1 VTSAEFA
8 ESQGFS
14 RPYVTKLV
22 QQGVIV
28 RDAKGQINEHA
39 ALAAL
44 QGRREPA
51 KALRRGRAPKPGDIS
66 ALGAVGGQGSEA
78 LSTMLLKSRI
88 KTEVERGKLA
98 ELDRKQREGELVE
111 RSDVEEAA
119 FSHARRVRDALM
131 NIPARVASLYAAE
144 TDPQKIHQNLEDE
157 IRNILI
163 DLIDETETAST

>member
-1 VTSAEFA
+1 MTSAEFA
-8 ESQGFS
+8 DSQGFS

-28 RDAKGQINEHA
+28 RDAKGQIDKDTAVA
-39 ALAAL
+39 ALAA
-44 QGRREPA
+44 RREPV
-51 KALRRGRAPKPGDIS
+51 KTLRRGSAPKQGDIS
-66 ALGAVGGQGSEA
+66 ALGAVGQGGEA

-98 ELDRKQREGELVE
+98 ELDRKRREGELVE
-111 RSDVEEAA
+111 RSEVEDAA
-119 FSHARRVRDALM
+119 FTSARRVRDALM

-157 IRNILI
+157 IRTVLI
-163 DLIDETETAST
+163 DLIDETETSPS

>member
-1 VTSAEFA
+1 VNSAEFA
-8 ESQGFS
+8 DSQGFS

-28 RDAKGQINEHA
+28 RDAKGQINEDA

-44 QGRREPA
+44 QARREPV
-51 KALRRGRAPKPGDIS
+51 KALRRRGAFKNGDIS
-66 ALGAVGGQGSEA
+66 ALGPPGGPET

-98 ELDRKQREGELVE
+98 ELDRRRREGELVE
-111 RSDVEEAA
+111 RSEIEEAA
-119 FSHARRVRDALM
+119 FCNARRVRDALM

-157 IRNILI
+157 IRTVLI
-163 DLIDETETAST
+163 DLIDETETSPS

>member
-1 VTSAEFA
+1 VNSAEFA

-28 RDAKGQINEHA
+28 RDANGQIDKDMAVA
-39 ALAAL
+39 ALAA
-44 QGRREPA
+44 RREPA
-51 KALRRGRAPKPGDIS
+51 KSFRRGKVPNNGEIPGI
-66 ALGAVGGQGSEA
+66 GAAGGPET

-111 RSDVEEAA
+111 RSEVEEAA
-119 FSHARRVRDALM
+119 FSNARRVRDALM

-157 IRNILI
+157 IRTVLI
-163 DLIDETETAST
+163 DLIDETERSPS

>member
-1 VTSAEFA
+1 MTSAEFA

-28 RDAKGQINEHA
+28 RDAKGQINADA

-44 QGRREPA
+44 QARREPV
-51 KALRRGRAPKPGDIS
+51 KALRRRKASKNGEVS
-66 ALGAVGGQGSEA
+66 ALRAVAGPET
-78 LSTMLLKSRI
+78 LPTMLLKSRI

-98 ELDRKQREGELVE
+98 ELDRRRREGELVE
-111 RSDVEEAA
+111 RGEVEEAA
-119 FSHARRVRDALM
+119 FSNARRVRDALM

-157 IRNILI
+157 IRTVLI
-163 DLIDETETAST
+163 DLIDETSSKP

>member
-8 ESQGFS
+8 DSQGFS

-28 RDAKGQINEHA
+28 RDAKGQINEDA

-44 QGRREPA
+44 QARREPSRA
-51 KALRRGRAPKPGDIS
+51 MRRGR
-66 ALGAVGGQGSEA
+66 LGKNIEVSGGGQET

-88 KTEVERGKLA
+88 KTEVERGKLT
-98 ELDRKQREGELVE
+98 EINRKRREGELVE
-111 RSDVEEAA
+111 RRDVEEAA
-119 FSHARRVRDALM
+119 FSNARRVRDALM

-144 TDPQKIHQNLEDE
+144 ADPQKIHQNLEDE

-163 DLIDETETAST
+163 DLIRETETTST

>member
-1 VTSAEFA
+1 VNSAEFA

-28 RDAKGQINEHA
+28 RDAKGQINEDA

-44 QGRREPA
+44 QARREPV
-51 KALRRGRAPKPGDIS
+51 KGLRRRGTSKNGEVS
-66 ALGAVGGQGSEA
+66 ALGAAGSPEP

-111 RSDVEEAA
+111 RSEVEEAA
-119 FSHARRVRDALM
+119 FCNARRVRDALM

-157 IRNILI
+157 IRTVLI
-163 DLIDETETAST
+163 DLIDETETSPS

>member
-1 VTSAEFA
+1 VNSAEFA

-28 RDAKGQINEHA
+28 RDAKGQIDKDTAVA
-39 ALAAL
+39 ALTS
-44 QGRREPA
+44 RREPA
-51 KALRRGRAPKPGDIS
+51 RALRRGRAPKHGDIS

-98 ELDRKQREGELVE
+98 ELDRKRREGELVE

-119 FSHARRVRDALM
+119 FSNARRVRDALM

-157 IRNILI
+157 IRTVLI
-163 DLIDETETAST
+163 DLIDETETSST

>member
-1 VTSAEFA
+1 MNSAEFA

-28 RDAKGQINEHA
+28 RDANGQINKDSAVA
-39 ALAAL
+39 ALAA
-44 QGRREPA
+44 RREPA
-51 KALRRGRAPKPGDIS
+51 KALRRGRASKNGDIS
-66 ALGAVGGQGSEA
+66 GLSAVGGQSSEA
-78 LSTMLLKSRI
+78 LSTLMLKSRI

-119 FSHARRVRDALM
+119 FASARRVRDALM
-131 NIPARVASLYAAE
+131 NIPARVSSLYAAE

-157 IRNILI
+157 IRNVLI
-163 DLIDETETAST
+163 DLIGEKETTST

>member
-1 VTSAEFA
+1 VNSAEFA

-22 QQGVIV
+22 RQGAIV
-28 RDAKGQINEHA
+28 RDAKGQINENA
-39 ALAAL
+39 AVAAL
-44 QGRREPA
+44 QARREPV
-51 KALRRGRAPKPGDIS
+51 KGLRRRGTFKNGYIS
-66 ALGAVGGQGSEA
+66 ALGPPGGPET

-98 ELDRKQREGELVE
+98 ELDRRRREGELVE
-111 RSDVEEAA
+111 RSEVEDAA
-119 FSHARRVRDALM
+119 FTSARRVREALM

-157 IRNILI
+157 IRTVLI
-163 DLIDETETAST
+163 ELIDERETTPS

>member
-1 VTSAEFA
+1 VNSAEFA
-8 ESQGFS
+8 DSQGFS

-22 QQGVIV
+22 RQGVIV
-28 RDAKGQINEHA
+28 RDAKGQINEDA

-44 QGRREPA
+44 QARREPSRPI
-51 KALRRGRAPKPGDIS
+51 RRGRLEKNIEIS
-66 ALGAVGGQGSEA
+66 GGGQET

-88 KTEVERGKLA
+88 KTEVERGKLT
-98 ELDRKQREGELVE
+98 EINRKRREGELVE

-119 FSHARRVRDALM
+119 FSNARRVRDALM

-163 DLIDETETAST
+163 DLIRETETTST

>member
-1 VTSAEFA
+1 VNSAEFA

-28 RDAKGQINEHA
+28 RDAKGQIDKDKAVA
-39 ALAAL
+39 ALTS
-44 QGRREPA
+44 RREPA
-51 KALRRGRAPKPGDIS
+51 KALRRGRAPKHGDIS
-66 ALGAVGGQGSEA
+66 VLGAVGQGCEA

-119 FSHARRVRDALM
+119 FSNARRVRDALM
-131 NIPARVASLYAAE
+131 NIPARVASLYAAAIE
-144 TDPQKIHQNLEDE
+144 V
-157 IRNILI
+157 RNRSCGARL
-163 DLIDETETAST
+163 

>member
-1 VTSAEFA
+1 VNSAEFA

-28 RDAKGQINEHA
+28 RDAKGQINKDA
-39 ALAAL
+39 AVAAIAA
-44 QGRREPA
+44 RREPV
-51 KALRRGRAPKPGDIS
+51 KALRRHRVPKHGDTS
-66 ALGAVGGQGSEA
+66 AVGAAGGPEP

-119 FSHARRVRDALM
+119 FSNARRVRDALM

-157 IRNILI
+157 IRNVLI
-163 DLIDETETAST
+163 DLIGETETSSS